1 MPIEVVLEDAGWKKV
16 DIVGLASGAFHS
28 VMEHFDLDPEIC
40 EVEILACN
48 DERIAALNFGFRG
61 IEKSTNV
68 LSWPS
73 VDRSAECE
81 GQYPPKSSPDH
92 DGFMGD
98 IAISYD
104 TCLSEAT
111 EAGKNINHHVSHLMV
126 HAVLHLMGFD
136 HENDKDAVLM
146 ETIEVEILGK
156 MGIDSPYEE

>member
-1 MPIEVVLEDAGWKKV
+1 MPIEFVLEDSCWEKADLV
-16 DIVGLASGAFHS
+16 DLASAGFHS
-28 VMEHFDLDPEIC
+28 VMEYFDLDPEIY
-40 EVEILACN
+40 EVGMLACN
-48 DERIAALNFGFRG
+48 DERIAGLNSGFRG
-61 IEKSTNV
+61 IKKSTNV

-73 VDRSAECE
+73 ADRSAEYE
-81 GQYPPKSSPDH
+81 GQYPPKLILDL

-104 TCLSEAT
+104 TCLREAT
-111 EAGKNINHHVSHLMV
+111 DAGKNINHHVSHLMV
-126 HAVLHLMGFD
+126 HALLHLMGFD